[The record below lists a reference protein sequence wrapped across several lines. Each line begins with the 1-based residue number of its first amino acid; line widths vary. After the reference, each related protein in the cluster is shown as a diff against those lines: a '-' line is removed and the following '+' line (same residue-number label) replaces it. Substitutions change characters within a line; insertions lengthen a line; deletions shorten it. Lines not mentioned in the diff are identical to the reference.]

1 MFSVASF
8 LITLRETIEA
18 SLIIGIL
25 LVYVTKINQ
34 KKLKRQIWLGTIM
47 GVVFSAIIAVIFQLV
62 LGGFEQFEQIFEGS
76 IMILVSLLLTW
87 MIVWMMNVGK
97 NIQKNIEGKIEMAIK
112 EQQKYGLFSLA
123 LISVLREG
131 IEMVLFL
138 SGVTAVEESYITVL
152 WSGVLGILVA
162 IGIAIGIFYY
172 GKKINLRAFFLIT
185 GVILIVI
192 AAGMFTYGVHELQE
206 LGFFG
211 PDTHWLQKIVYDIS
225 GTLND
230 ETNELGKFLRTLLG
244 YQDKPTWLELIMYIS
259 YYLSV
264 GIIIMIIHTIRGRK
278 RGEKNA
284 KENV

>member
-1 MFSVASF
+1 M
-8 LITLRETIEA
+8 
-18 SLIIGIL
+18 
-25 LVYVTKINQ
+25 NQ

-47 GVVFSAIIAVIFQLV
+47 GVVFSVIIAVIFQLV

-192 AAGMFTYGVHELQE
+192 AAGMFTYGVHE
-206 LGFFG
+206 
-211 PDTHWLQKIVYDIS
+211 
-225 GTLND
+225 
-230 ETNELGKFLRTLLG
+230 
-244 YQDKPTWLELIMYIS
+244 
-259 YYLSV
+259 
-264 GIIIMIIHTIRGRK
+264 
-278 RGEKNA
+278 
-284 KENV
+284 

>member
-47 GVVFSAIIAVIFQLV
+47 GVVFSVIIAVIFQLV

-206 LGFFG
+206 MGLFG

-230 ETNELGKFLRTLLG
+230 KTNEFGKFLRTLLG
-244 YQDKPTWLELIMYIS
+244 YQDKPTWLELITYIS

-264 GIIIMIIHTIRGRK
+264 GI
-278 RGEKNA
+278 
-284 KENV
+284 